1 MIVST
6 RDALRRSHRP
16 GSYGPGYPLLLVN
29 AALVLV
35 TVSEGVLLSIVPST
49 AAGIGQLLHVSPG
62 SLNWINTVQLLTTGV
77 CTPVFSR
84 LGDIRGH
91 RQMLRAAVLL
101 TAAGGA
107 LMAVAPSF
115 ALLLTG
121 RALQGPAGAFTPL
134 AIGILRDR
142 ADTSRL
148 RRGTAAV
155 VTGASAGAALGFL
168 GSAQLYRATGSV
180 RDVLWIPAACSAAA
194 AAAAFAFVPESRW
207 RTRLRM
213 DWPGAVSLSA
223 GLAALLLALASGADW
238 GWASGRTVGALTV
251 SLVLLGAWAAVEL
264 RVADPL
270 IDLRAMSR
278 RAVAPFYLASLPIG
292 VAFFGATTA
301 TTTFM
306 AASKQAAGYGFS
318 LDVTALAYVGLANTS
333 AIVLGAMVVP
343 RLVKR
348 IGHEP
353 AFYSACV
360 AMLAGYTGL
369 AVWHGA
375 LWQVIVASSVSSF
388 GTGLIASAMA
398 VVLTERASTASTGI
412 SVGLYITVRAIGGS
426 IAGAG
431 FAALL
436 TRTTI
441 AGTLIPREWAY
452 VAVWLTCALASLL
465 SLLIVAGARQKRP
478 TKLGRNPA

>member
-1 MIVST
+1 
-6 RDALRRSHRP
+6 
-16 GSYGPGYPLLLVN
+16 
-29 AALVLV
+29 
-35 TVSEGVLLSIVPST
+35 
-49 AAGIGQLLHVSPG
+49 
-62 SLNWINTVQLLTTGV
+62 
-77 CTPVFSR
+77 
-84 LGDIRGH
+84 
-91 RQMLRAAVLL
+91 
-101 TAAGGA
+101 
-107 LMAVAPSF
+107 
-115 ALLLTG
+115 
-121 RALQGPAGAFTPL
+121 
-134 AIGILRDR
+134 
-142 ADTSRL
+142 
-148 RRGTAAV
+148 
-155 VTGASAGAALGFL
+155 
-168 GSAQLYRATGSV
+168 
-180 RDVLWIPAACSAAA
+180 
-194 AAAAFAFVPESRW
+194 
-207 RTRLRM
+207 
-213 DWPGAVSLSA
+213 
-223 GLAALLLALASGADW
+223 
-238 GWASGRTVGALTV
+238 
-251 SLVLLGAWAAVEL
+251 
-264 RVADPL
+264 
-270 IDLRAMSR
+270 
-278 RAVAPFYLASLPIG
+278 
-292 VAFFGATTA
+292 
-301 TTTFM
+301 
-306 AASKQAAGYGFS
+306 
-318 LDVTALAYVGLANTS
+318 
-333 AIVLGAMVVP
+333 MVVP

>member
-1 MIVST
+1 VST
-6 RDALRRSHRP
+6 RDALRRPHRP
-16 GSYGPGYPLLLVN
+16 GLHRPGYPLLLVN

-49 AAGIGQLLHVSPG
+49 AAGIGQLLHISPG

-91 RQMLRAAVLL
+91 RQVLRAAVLL
-101 TAAGGA
+101 TAAGGV
-107 LMAVAPSF
+107 LMALAPGF
-115 ALLLTG
+115 AVLLTG

-142 ADTSRL
+142 AGTSRL

-155 VTGASAGAALGFL
+155 VAGASAGAALGFL

-194 AAAAFAFVPESRW
+194 AAAAFAFVPQTRR
-207 RTRLRM
+207 RTRRRM
-213 DWPGAVSLSA
+213 DWPGAVTLSA
-223 GLAALLLALASGADW
+223 GLAVLLLALASGGGW
-238 GWASGRTVGALTV
+238 GWASGRTAGALTA
-251 SLVLLGAWAAVEL
+251 SLVLLAAWVAAEL
-264 RVADPL
+264 RVPDPL
-270 IDLRAMSR
+270 IDLRAASR

-306 AASKQAAGYGFS
+306 AAPEHVAGYGFG
-318 LDVTALAYVGLANTS
+318 LDVTALAYVGLVNTT
-333 AIVLGAMVVP
+333 AIVLGATAVP
-343 RLVKR
+343 RLVKH

-353 AFYSACV
+353 AVYAACA

-369 AVWHGA
+369 AAWHGT
-375 LWQVIVASSVSSF
+375 LWQVVVASSVSSL
-388 GTGLIASAMA
+388 GMGLIASAMA
-398 VVLTERASTASTGI
+398 VVLTERAGTASTGI

-426 IAGAG
+426 MAGAG

-436 TRTTI
+436 TRATI
-441 AGTLIPREWAY
+441 AGTVIPREWAY
-452 VAVWLTCALASLL
+452 AAVWLTCALASLL
-465 SLLIVAGARQKRP
+465 SLLIVAAARPKRSA
-478 TKLGRNPA
+478 KLSRKPA